1 MRSVV
6 SAEVGNDFRN
16 LTLKLDVERLDN
28 IEPPPIRLPGDNPIY
43 VVQSPRAN
51 AILAKMFEKFGRR
64 SGKIKFLPWSS
75 I

>member
-6 SAEVGNDFRN
+6 SAEVGNNFGN

-51 AILAKMFEKFGRR
+51 AILAKIFEKLNIRR
-64 SGKIKFLPWSS
+64 RKI
-75 I
+75 